1 MAKTVGVL
9 EASSSSTS
17 TAAVPNST
25 ELKKEL
31 ERQFNK
37 ILGEEDYSLEIID
50 EVLRILT
57 ALKELKLEKSSKSLI
72 DDNTVVPDEFKCPI
86 SKELMID
93 PVALVTGQTYD
104 RSFILRWLND
114 GHQTCPQ
121 TQQVLSHTILTP
133 NLLVREM
140 ISRWCNEH
148 GIELPG
154 PVEDVEE
161 IVVVDADKDYLYSLL
176 KKMSSSSLIK
186 KKLQKSWLLTQKMPS
201 YRALFGQCTDSILLL
216 LKPLLTGRVDSHPDL
231 QEDLITTIMN
241 VSIHE
246 NNKEIVAEHPLVI
259 PLLIES
265 LKYGTMETRSN
276 AAATLFTLSSLDS
289 NKILIGKSGALKPLI
304 DLLEEGH
311 PLAMMDAAWKAAC
324 DGAVRVIL
332 EKMMESVLI
341 DELLAILVLLASHKK
356 AVEEMVELGA
366 VGCLLRIIR
375 GGTSE
380 RNKENCAA
388 ILYLVCVD
396 ERATWKEIRKRKML
410 IIHFLNLL
418 KMVLQEPGERSTAFS
433 RRCRKLPI
441 LRDKRN
447 LYSIDMINYFL
458 YILSSFTLPWKH

>member
-31 ERQFNK
+31 ERQVNK
-37 ILGEEDYSLEIID
+37 ILGEEDYSSEIID

-57 ALKELKLEKSSKSLI
+57 SLKELKFEKSSKSLI

-176 KKMSSSSLIK
+176 KKMSSSLSD
-186 KKLQKSWLLTQKMPS
+186 QKEAAKELRLLTKKMPS

-311 PLAMMDAAWKAAC
+311 PLAMMDAACAIFNLCKAPENRGKAAC

-396 ERATWKEIRKRKML
+396 ERATWKEIREEENANHTLSKLAENGTSRARRKINSIL
-410 IIHFLNLL
+410 EKVQKAAH
-418 KMVLQEPGERSTAFS
+418 TA
-433 RRCRKLPI
+433 
-441 LRDKRN
+441 
-447 LYSIDMINYFL
+447 
-458 YILSSFTLPWKH
+458 